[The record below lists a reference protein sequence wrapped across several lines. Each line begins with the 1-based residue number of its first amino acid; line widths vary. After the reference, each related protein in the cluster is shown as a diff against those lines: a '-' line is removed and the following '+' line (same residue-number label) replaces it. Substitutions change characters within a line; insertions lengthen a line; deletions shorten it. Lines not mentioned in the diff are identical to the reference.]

1 MRVILGRFGS
11 RRLHVPKGI
20 IARPTMDRVREAV
33 FSRLEALDAISGA
46 VVLDAFAGS
55 GALGIEALSRGAAHV
70 TFVERDNGVFRILE
84 RNLAELDVKQCS
96 ASIRNDVLSLDLSLR
111 SFRKPF
117 TLILL
122 DPPYRIDKSEV
133 KMFIERL
140 SLHDLLLDGTYVAWE
155 CSSDNMAQW
164 PPAFSSLDQ
173 RRYGTTVVDI
183 AVYDKEVA

>member
-1 MRVILGRFGS
+1 
-11 RRLHVPKGI
+11 
-20 IARPTMDRVREAV
+20 MDRVREAL
-33 FSRLEALDAISGA
+33 FSRLEALDGIAGA

-70 TFVERDNGVFRILE
+70 TFVERDSAVFRTLE
-84 RNLAELDVKQCS
+84 RNLVELEVKQS
-96 ASIRNDVLSLDLSLR
+96 TASIRADVLRLDLSR
-111 SFRKPF
+111 STVPEPF

-133 KMFIERL
+133 TMFIERL
-140 SLHDLLLDGTYVAWE
+140 ADHEVLSDGTYVAWE

-164 PPAFSSLDQ
+164 PPGFSSLGH